1 MSKIGQTN
9 VIKQL
14 KILPCTGGSMT
25 KEDLIRSIT
34 NYSSKVVTRETVESI
49 VYAMGI
55 VVGAELIREGTAL
68 LPGLGKLIV
77 RKNTEKPDQIATKND
92 SAPSST
98 EKDVILM
105 TSIEF
110 GTRLNKVL

>member
-1 MSKIGQTN
+1 MA
-9 VIKQL
+9 
-14 KILPCTGGSMT
+14 
-25 KEDLIRSIT
+25 KEDLIQRIT

-49 VYAMGI
+49 VYAMGT

-77 RKNTEKPDQIATKND
+77 RENTEKPDQIAAKND
-92 SAPSST
+92 SAPAFT

-110 GTRLNKVL
+110 ETRLNKIL